1 MGHKIPQPIS
11 KLRARRLLFPMNYA
25 NPRLVI
31 KEQFHHQSAQAIDLN
46 GQSLCTERCTEFNDY
61 ITIKSL
67 GNVITYEIFM
77 ALGKQAKILN
87 RQQIDVLLHHVGK
100 RRNGL
105 RNQAIVLLS
114 VRAGLRAKEIAHL
127 KWNMIVGAD
136 GEVGDHIH
144 LTNEASK
151 GLSGRVIPIN
161 KQLRASLIEL
171 NGRDRGEWV
180 IRTERSD
187 HTSAQAIVNLFQRW
201 YRDLGLI
208 GCSSH
213 SGRRTFITNAARKI
227 STVGGSLRDVQHL
240 AGHSSLQTT
249 QRYIEGDNEARKRVV
264 ELV

>member
-1 MGHKIPQPIS
+1 
-11 KLRARRLLFPMNYA
+11 
-25 NPRLVI
+25 
-31 KEQFHHQSAQAIDLN
+31 
-46 GQSLCTERCTEFNDY
+46 
-61 ITIKSL
+61 
-67 GNVITYEIFM
+67 M

-87 RQQIDVLLHHVGK
+87 RQQIDALLHHVGK

-105 RNQAIVLLS
+105 RNQVIVLLS
-114 VRAGLRAKEIAHL
+114 VRAGLRAKEIASL

-136 GEVGDHIH
+136 GEVGDYIH
-144 LTNEASK
+144 LTDEASK
-151 GLSGRVIPIN
+151 GWSGRVIPIN
-161 KQLRASLIEL
+161 KQLKASLVEL
-171 NGRDRGEWV
+171 HGLDRGEWV

-187 HTSAQAIVNLFQRW
+187 RTSAQAIVNLFQRW

-249 QRYIEGDNEARKRVV
+249 QRYIEGDSEARKRVV